1 MEITTSTGVRGTA
14 LSGGPP
20 TKAAGDGPPPLTG
33 KTPAEA
39 LSASGEKPSAG
50 DRPPRAAAA
59 GAAVALLRSGEDGS
73 ISQEDAE
80 SLFKYLVDNKLA
92 EKAEAFYGNYFVTP
106 VLLHLAELIE
116 EHGAVDNSIYSATGG
131 DSGSRSRRAKIWP
144 RFSCQIGNSSENTLS
159 VRRRTVH
166 PGAY

>member
-1 MEITTSTGVRGTA
+1 METTTSTGVRGTA

-59 GAAVALLRSGEDGS
+59 GAAAALLRSGEDGS

-80 SLFKYLVDNKLA
+80 SLFKYLVDNTLA

-106 VLLHLAELIE
+106 VLMAKTFMKGMYSKM
-116 EHGAVDNSIYSATGG
+116 GA
-131 DSGSRSRRAKIWP
+131 P
-144 RFSCQIGNSSENTLS
+144 RFYIMAALLISMAALPIKMVLRWMFNLKYIVAIPEAFFNI
-159 VRRRTVH
+159 
-166 PGAY
+166 